1 MQIEN
6 NILRHY
12 LRDAYFITGTAYAGK
27 STAVHLLAE
36 RFGMV
41 ECGENFTKPVTDIVA
56 DEKCQPNFSYFK
68 RMKDWKE
75 FVTRTPEEYAGWIFG
90 NMEEIVGFEIAEIIS
105 RSQGRKVI
113 VDTNLPLHVLHEI
126 SDYDHVAVM
135 VCPQSMSVDRFF
147 DRSDPEKQFLLSV
160 IDSCENRD
168 EVMENYRRILE
179 RINSKENYDEL
190 VGSGFFTLVREND
203 GRDTREEV
211 LMKLAEHFKLI

>member
-27 STAVHLLAE
+27 STSVHLLAE

-56 DEKCQPNFSYFK
+56 DEKWQPNLNYFK